1 MEAAKVDL
9 VFTAGPLMRNL
20 FEALPASRRGGH
32 AATSAD
38 LTGPVLSGLRPG
50 DAVMVK
56 GSNSIRM
63 GRIVE
68 ALKARYAN
76 PETEPHAVAR

>member
-1 MEAAKVDL
+1 
-9 VFTAGPLMRNL
+9 
-20 FEALPASRRGGH
+20 
-32 AATSAD
+32 TSAD
-38 LTGPVLSGLRPG
+38 LVEPLAAILRPG

-76 PETEPHAVAR
+76 PPVRRDAPAPTAGP

>member
-1 MEAAKVDL
+1 
-9 VFTAGPLMRNL
+9 
-20 FEALPASRRGGH
+20 
-32 AATSAD
+32 
-38 LTGPVLSGLRPG
+38 
-50 DAVMVK
+50 MVK

-76 PETEPHAVAR
+76 DPTQREAALSAAP